1 MNRHWPLLFLLLF
14 SLSNA
19 APLADTN
26 AQMGLIDELQDQV
39 EGLRNDLKVIENK
52 QESGA
57 AVFRLDGEI
66 NAVMSNKGDDRLTA
80 TPRFSY
86 IIDRNDYRFAMGIV
100 GCDTPSSSLQPNLLF
115 EGSAD
120 YALPQVGN
128 LTTALSVGPREQ
140 INSLGQVIDLP
151 GSRLRI
157 APANVPVWFSMDRL
171 PAGHSVLAV
180 GTGLQLSAL
189 DDLID
194 LNWQKRY
201 GESQNSDILGMSVKI
216 GSNQFTGR
224 FTLGFDH
231 SSTALT
237 WTCDSIAGSQLTL
250 KTLALGA
257 AGVSPV
263 LGDSHKEA
271 GAIDVLGFPIENET
285 TYASVSFDKLFS
297 DWGFAVDLKNLNSQ
311 QTVKSK
317 LSNTIAL
324 SDKTSILHE
333 IWLTNAPTG
342 TDYRALIG
350 LKLFL

>member
-1 MNRHWPLLFLLLF
+1 MNRHWPLLFILAF
-14 SLSNA
+14 SLLHA
-19 APLADTN
+19 APLVDIN

-52 QESGA
+52 QESNA
-57 AVFRLDGEI
+57 AYFRLHGEI

-86 IIDRNDYRFAMGIV
+86 IIDRNDYRFAIGIV

-128 LTTALSVGPREQ
+128 MTTALSMGPREQ

-201 GESQNSDILGMSVKI
+201 GESQNSDILGISVKI

-250 KTLALGA
+250 KSLNLGA
-257 AGVSPV
+257 AGISSV

-271 GAIDVLGFPIENET
+271 GAIDVLGFPIENDT
-285 TYASVSFDKLFS
+285 NYYSATFDKLFN
-297 DWGFAVDLKNLNSQ
+297 DWGFAMDQKELNSQ
-311 QTVKSK
+311 KTIKAK
-317 LSNTIAL
+317 LSYSVAL
-324 SDKTSILHE
+324 NYKTSILHE
-333 IWLTNAPTG
+333 VWVTNAPTG
-342 TDYRALIG
+342 TDFRALIG